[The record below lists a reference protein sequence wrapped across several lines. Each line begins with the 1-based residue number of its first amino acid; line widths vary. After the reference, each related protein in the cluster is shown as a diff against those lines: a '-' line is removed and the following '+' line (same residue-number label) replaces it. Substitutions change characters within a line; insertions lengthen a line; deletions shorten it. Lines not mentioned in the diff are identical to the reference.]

1 VKKAKASRRRLRGER
16 EKRDMLTDEAVV
28 ATALGLLDRDG
39 LERFSMRSLADHLG
53 VTTMAT
59 YYIFESKDELLAA
72 VHQAAFLERQP
83 PKEGGP
89 WLDEA
94 VALAH
99 WVRDG
104 YVAHPV
110 VVPLARLVPW
120 STPTSVEMAERWL
133 RVLRRGGLSGRSLAR
148 AYFTINAALTG
159 LAQNEVTTTMRPAPK
174 DLEEALEAAPLLQA
188 ALVDL
193 DAIDRREAFE
203 YTVRII
209 LRGLSRLDSK
219 KLPRKSGK
227 TR

>member
-1 VKKAKASRRRLRGER
+1 VPGTKSP
-16 EKRDMLTDEAVV
+16 
-28 ATALGLLDRDG
+28 
-39 LERFSMRSLADHLG
+39 
-53 VTTMAT
+53 
-59 YYIFESKDELLAA
+59 I
-72 VHQAAFLERQP
+72 
-83 PKEGGP
+83 
-89 WLDEA
+89 
-94 VALAH
+94 
-99 WVRDG
+99 
-104 YVAHPV
+104 V

-193 DAIDRREAFE
+193 DALDRREAFE